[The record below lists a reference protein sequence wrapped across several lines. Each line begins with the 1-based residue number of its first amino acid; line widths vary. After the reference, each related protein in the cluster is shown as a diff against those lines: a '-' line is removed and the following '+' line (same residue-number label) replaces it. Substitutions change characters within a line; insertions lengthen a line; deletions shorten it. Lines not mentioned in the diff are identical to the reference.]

1 MTLAREVVEILPQ
14 FSEEFALILRRT
26 SGETARALARGTAL
40 MFFSAFDSRAAKQ
53 RVGRQR

>member
-26 SGETARALARGTAL
+26 SGVTARALARHAAL
-40 MFFSAFDSRAAKQ
+40 MFFPPFDSRAAKQ
-53 RVGRQR
+53 RVGRRR